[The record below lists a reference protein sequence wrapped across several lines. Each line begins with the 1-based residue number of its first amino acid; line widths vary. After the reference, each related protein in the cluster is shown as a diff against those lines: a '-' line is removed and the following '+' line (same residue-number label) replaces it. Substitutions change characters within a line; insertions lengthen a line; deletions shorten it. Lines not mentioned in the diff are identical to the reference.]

1 MSRQEQLQEV
11 LFQHLMG
18 ELSQGQLLKQLRRD
32 VLKMNQKAFAEWV
45 GVSVR
50 TLSSLERD
58 AALPSQQI
66 INKVFNKLG
75 LKAGLVPVNAQAA
88 KMLFRD
94 RLDTH
99 QFIE

>member
-1 MSRQEQLQEV
+1 MSRQKQLQQV

-18 ELSQGQLLKQLRRD
+18 EVSQGQLLKQLRRD

-50 TLSSLERD
+50 TISSLERN
-58 AALPSQQI
+58 AAPPSRQI
-66 INKVFNKLG
+66 INKVFNKLD
-75 LKAGLVPVNAQAA
+75 LKAGLIPVNAQVA
-88 KMLFRD
+88 KMPFRD
-94 RLDTH
+94 SLDTH